1 MGFLRRMVMILRPLT
16 YALAE
21 AIHLVEREFCN
32 IEVSVGRG
40 GKSIDWGSKL
50 NIGAS
55 VVRNDL

>member
-1 MGFLRRMVMILRPLT
+1 MILRPLT